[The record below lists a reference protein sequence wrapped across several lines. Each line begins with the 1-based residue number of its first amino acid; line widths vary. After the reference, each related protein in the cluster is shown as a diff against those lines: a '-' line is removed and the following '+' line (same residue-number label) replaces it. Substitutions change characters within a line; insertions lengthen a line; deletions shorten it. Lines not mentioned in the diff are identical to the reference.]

1 MPEKKKIKG
10 MFDSISNDYDRLNHI
25 MSLDVDRL
33 WRKRAI
39 SRIVDTDMPL
49 EVLDVASGTGDFA
62 IAIAKAMRGRIADD
76 TSDRALSL
84 DVADTSNRVK
94 PLDAADTSDRVKPLN
109 AADTN
114 DRVKPL
120 NAADTSDRVLSF
132 RADEVGVGICDKR
145 MGHITAVDI
154 SEGMLSVMRQKVASE
169 ALNNVISVE
178 VGDGENLRFPDGT
191 FDRVAIAFG
200 IRNFENK
207 EKGLREMLRVLK
219 PGGKLV
225 LLELSL
231 PENKW
236 LRRIFNLYF
245 LNILPIIGGSVSGDS
260 AAYKYLPASVLGF
273 PKKKEFIALMKSCGF
288 SNVRHKSF
296 TFGVCRMFIGE
307 HPVSKG

>member
-1 MPEKKKIKG
+1 

-62 IAIAKAMRGRIADD
+62 IAIAKAMRGRIA
-76 TSDRALSL
+76 
-84 DVADTSNRVK
+84 
-94 PLDAADTSDRVKPLN
+94 ADTSDRVKPLN
-109 AADTN
+109 ADDTY
-114 DRVKPL
+114 DRTKPFGTAETSDRAL
-120 NAADTSDRVLSF
+120 SLDAADTSDRVLSF

-154 SEGMLSVMRQKVASE
+154 SEGMLYVMRQKVASE
-169 ALNNVISVE
+169 ALDNVISVE
-178 VGDGENLRFPDGT
+178 EGDGENLRFPDGT

-288 SNVRHKSF
+288 THVRHKSF

>member
-1 MPEKKKIKG
+1 MPEKEKIKG

-109 AADTN
+109 AADT
-114 DRVKPL
+114 
-120 NAADTSDRVLSF
+120 SDRVLSF
-132 RADEVGVGICDKR
+132 RADEVGVGICNKR

-169 ALNNVISVE
+169 ALENVISVE

>member
-1 MPEKKKIKG
+1 MPKKEKIKG

-62 IAIAKAMRGRIADD
+62 IAIAKAMRGRIADVQDRTKPFAAD
-76 TSDRALSL
+76 TSDRAKPFGT
-84 DVADTSNRVK
+84 AETSDRVK
-94 PLDAADTSDRVKPLN
+94 PLDAADTN
-109 AADTN
+109 
-114 DRVKPL
+114 
-120 NAADTSDRVLSF
+120 DRVLSF

-169 ALNNVISVE
+169 ALDNVISVE

-236 LRRIFNLYF
+236 LRHIFNLYF

-288 SNVRHKSF
+288 THVRHKSF

>member
-1 MPEKKKIKG
+1 
-10 MFDSISNDYDRLNHI
+10 
-25 MSLDVDRL
+25 
-33 WRKRAI
+33 
-39 SRIVDTDMPL
+39 MPL

-62 IAIAKAMRGRIADD
+62 IAIAKAMRGRIAAE

-84 DVADTSNRVK
+84 D
-94 PLDAADTSDRVKPLN
+94 AADTS
-109 AADTN
+109 

-169 ALNNVISVE
+169 ALDNVISVE

-236 LRRIFNLYF
+236 LRHIFNLYF

-288 SNVRHKSF
+288 THVRHKSF

>member
-1 MPEKKKIKG
+1 

-62 IAIAKAMRGRIADD
+62 IAIAKAMRGRIADVQ
-76 TSDRALSL
+76 DRTKPFA
-84 DVADTSNRVK
+84 ADTSN
-94 PLDAADTSDRVKPLN
+94 RVKPLN

-114 DRVKPL
+114 
-120 NAADTSDRVLSF
+120 DRVLSF

-169 ALNNVISVE
+169 ALDNVISVE
-178 VGDGENLRFPDGT
+178 VGDGENLRFSDGT

-245 LNILPIIGGSVSGDS
+245 LNVLPIIGGSVSGDS

-288 SNVRHKSF
+288 THVRHKSF

>member
-1 MPEKKKIKG
+1 MPEKEKIKG

-62 IAIAKAMRGRIADD
+62 IAIAKAMRGRIAAD

-84 DVADTSNRVK
+84 DAADTSNRVK
-94 PLDAADTSDRVKPLN
+94 PLDAADTS
-109 AADTN
+109 

-169 ALNNVISVE
+169 ALDNVISVE

-236 LRRIFNLYF
+236 LRHIFNLYF

-288 SNVRHKSF
+288 THVRHKSF

>member
-1 MPEKKKIKG
+1 

-84 DVADTSNRVK
+84 DVADTSN
-94 PLDAADTSDRVKPLN
+94 RVKPLN

>member
-1 MPEKKKIKG
+1 

-62 IAIAKAMRGRIADD
+62 IAIAKAMRGRIADVQDRTKPFAAD
-76 TSDRALSL
+76 TSDRAKPFGT
-84 DVADTSNRVK
+84 AETSDRVK
-94 PLDAADTSDRVKPLN
+94 PLDAADTN
-109 AADTN
+109 
-114 DRVKPL
+114 
-120 NAADTSDRVLSF
+120 DRVLSF

-169 ALNNVISVE
+169 ALDNVISVE

-236 LRRIFNLYF
+236 LRHIFNLYF

-288 SNVRHKSF
+288 THVRHKSF

>member
-1 MPEKKKIKG
+1 MPEKEKIKG

-25 MSLDVDRL
+25 MYLDVDRL

-62 IAIAKAMRGRIADD
+62 IAIAKAMRERIADVQ
-76 TSDRALSL
+76 DR
-84 DVADTSNRVK
+84 TK
-94 PLDAADTSDRVKPLN
+94 PFAADTS
-109 AADTN
+109 

-132 RADEVGVGICDKR
+132 RADEVGVGICNKR

>member
-1 MPEKKKIKG
+1 MPEKEKIKG

-109 AADTN
+109 AADT
-114 DRVKPL
+114 
-120 NAADTSDRVLSF
+120 SDRVLSF
-132 RADEVGVGICDKR
+132 RADEVGVGICNKR

-288 SNVRHKSF
+288 THVRHKSF

>member
-1 MPEKKKIKG
+1 MPKKEKIKG

-25 MSLDVDRL
+25 MSLDVDKL

-62 IAIAKAMRGRIADD
+62 IAIAKAMRERIADVQ
-76 TSDRALSL
+76 DR
-84 DVADTSNRVK
+84 TK
-94 PLDAADTSDRVKPLN
+94 PFAADTSDRVKPLN
-109 AADTN
+109 AADTSDRAKPFGTAETS

-120 NAADTSDRVLSF
+120 DAADTNDRVLSF
-132 RADEVGVGICDKR
+132 RADEVGVGICDTR

-169 ALNNVISVE
+169 ALDNVISVE

-288 SNVRHKSF
+288 THVRHKSF

-307 HPVSKG
+307 HPVSKC